1 MSIKRTL
8 LVALTASLALVGCSD
23 NDDKRRVSTVNV
35 QVTAGQQDISNGLI
49 RSSQI
54 LTTGLLDESNEGVL
68 NFQRFYT
75 QDNGTAIVSVLPGKL
90 QLFELVTLPA
100 NADINQAASKS
111 RCQWVAGCKGG
122 KKFGDEFNPTYHW
135 QSVVWDLRKDERVVV
150 TPLTHLAAALAF
162 EYAYAEQPHLD
173 PDPNIPYDSENP
185 STQTPLWQETGY
197 YSPYSVEQAI
207 SQVSKLFGISNIQT
221 TFPADLTRINS
232 LNSKDPISAKNSIRY
247 GAILAAWAHLQ
258 ETNAE
263 FTENATNEFLDNNA
277 QIMQKDA
284 ADPQVSVLTLKTIY
298 SLSKENLENLEK
310 LPVNNAGIKSL
321 ITDAVNEF
329 DSDLTKLNAELTD
342 TSPASIKD
350 LFGDTAFNDYKLGV
364 ERTKLFV
371 EDLVDGATKL
381 IDSEYFFGEEYDTAL
396 RGYIDQQKQFF
407 KTNKASLNTITA
419 QLNEAQ
425 QLYVDSYLAKANS
438 CASYTVYTWIK
449 NCDYSANVMSLTD
462 TKDKK
467 ITLQMQN
474 VADNAQAVDIE
485 INGELQEGDLI
496 FKLKDS
502 DTRKSRVR
510 LFYAQAVNEIQSKDE
525 EPIGYEH
532 LWADF
537 TLFNAQQKT
546 TEFTGNFSLLYRGV
560 KNPEA
565 EDSRAEQHFN
575 IDTVRLSSRLS
586 DEIEDEGKKD
596 KDIASVFIAA
606 QSSTAD
612 TYYNPNPNPDEKFG
626 KINGFFTEQSAN
638 ADEDIPELVSYKLG
652 EELIHNQTVKYF
664 DFYIDDE
671 SAQSFRYRFYPDVVR
686 NQNAAGQ
693 YTVGNNDAITT
704 HKMAVCPLSEKNGE
718 WGVDGACSPAQV
730 FNGKRDV
737 QKSINA
743 LWQAGAF
750 SYVDLPGNGE
760 YFVEWP
766 ATKKNG
772 CFELDKLSETAQTI
786 TEPAKLVSAAVLGLD
801 TLRVTTEVMLE
812 KQPRTLLDVLISAPK
827 EDRYNVTAALSHN
840 YSNLN
845 EDKIFV
851 GTGNNLDRLIFNYNT
866 DSSFKRMGSF
876 SVYKNGVTLA
886 KSKVDAELMVGLN
899 QSYSKLPHKYV
910 TASNGGQQICV
921 TDNEPFK
928 GPTIDNAFDKEA
940 VLSLTFRG
948 VVYGSIRNERGMWI
962 ARFIDGTWI
971 PLVP

>member
-8 LVALTASLALVGCSD
+8 LVVLATSLALVGSSSD
-23 NDDKRRVSTVNV
+23 KDNFRTNSFPAE
-35 QVTAGQQDISNGLI
+35 VTAGQQDISNALI
-49 RSSQI
+49 RSAEI
-54 LTTGLLDESNEGVL
+54 LVTGLPDENNEGML
-68 NFQRFYT
+68 NYQSFYT
-75 QDNGTAIVSVLPGKL
+75 QASGTATVVLPLNPGSKMR
-90 QLFELVTLPA
+90 LFELVTLPA
-100 NADINQAASKS
+100 NADINQAASVS
-111 RCQWVAGCKGG
+111 RCQWVEGCGSKE
-122 KKFGDEFNPTYHW
+122 FGADISPVYQW

-162 EYAYAEQPHLD
+162 EFAYAETPEGENNTQIEQPK
-173 PDPNIPYDSENP
+173 
-185 STQTPLWQETGY
+185 WQATGY
-197 YSPYSVEQAI
+197 YSPYSVEQAV
-207 SQVSKLFGISNIQT
+207 SQVSRLFGISNVQT

-284 ADPQVSVLTLKTIY
+284 AGRQVSVLTLKTIY
-298 SLSKENLENLEK
+298 SLAKENLENLEK

-321 ITDAVNEF
+321 ITDVVNEF
-329 DSDLTKLNAELTD
+329 DSDLTKLNADLTD

-381 IDSEYFFGEEYDTAL
+381 IDSEYFFGKEYDTAL

-407 KTNKASLNTITA
+407 KTNKDNFNEVLKSLKSAESI
-419 QLNEAQ
+419 
-425 QLYVDSYLAKANS
+425 YIDSYYGSDCSSSLGATLWSDCN
-438 CASYTVYTWIK
+438 
-449 NCDYSANVMSLTD
+449 YSGNVLTLTD
-462 TKDKK
+462 KSGKQV
-467 ITLQMQN
+467 TLSMKN
-474 VADNAQAVDIE
+474 VTSNKQAVDIE
-485 INGELQEGDLI
+485 MTGELQINDLL
-496 FKLKDS
+496 FKLNDS
-502 DTRKSRVR
+502 ATNKSRVR
-510 LFYAQAVNEIQSKDE
+510 LFYSEETSQVLASTI
-525 EPIGYEH
+525 EPIGYEYN
-532 LWADF
+532 WASF
-537 TLFNAQQKT
+537 SFNDTVKKDQ
-546 TEFTGNFSLLYRGV
+546 EWTGNFSLLYRGV
-560 KNPEA
+560 NHPT
-565 EDSRAEQHFN
+565 DSNADMHFN
-575 IDTVRLSSRLS
+575 IDTLRLSSRIS
-586 DEIEDEGKKD
+586 DHIGGTDRDD
-596 KDIASVFIAA
+596 KEASSVFIAA

-612 TYYNPNPNPDEKFG
+612 TYYNPNPDEKFG

-638 ADEDIPELVSYKLG
+638 TGQDKPGLVSYKLG

-664 DFYIDDE
+664 DFYINDK

-693 YTVGNNDAITT
+693 VTVGNNDAITT
-704 HKMAVCPLSEKNGE
+704 HKMAVCPLSKKKDGE

-737 QKSINA
+737 QKSINTF
-743 LWQAGAF
+743 WKAGAF
-750 SYVDLPGNGE
+750 SYIDLPGKGE
-760 YFVEWP
+760 YFAKWP
-766 ATKKNG
+766 ATEKNG
-772 CFELDKLSETAQTI
+772 CFELDKLSGAAEPVTI
-786 TEPAKLVSAAVLGLD
+786 TESAKFVSAAVLGLD

-840 YSNLN
+840 YSNLT

-866 DSSFKRMGSF
+866 DSSFKRMGSL
-876 SVYKNGVTLA
+876 SVYKSGVTLA
-886 KSKVDAELMVGLN
+886 ESKVDAELMVGLN
-899 QSYSKLPHKYV
+899 QSYSNLPHKYV

-921 TDNEPFK
+921 TENAPFN
-928 GPTIDNAFDKEA
+928 GPKINSTLEKDAA
-940 VLSLTFRG
+940 LSLTFRG
-948 VVYGSIRNERGMWI
+948 VTYGSIRNEKGVWI

>member
-122 KKFGDEFNPTYHW
+122 KKFGDEFNPTYQW

-162 EYAYAEQPHLD
+162 EYAYAEQPD
-173 PDPNIPYDSENP
+173 PDPNTPYDSENP

-207 SQVSKLFGISNIQT
+207 SQVSKLFGLRNVQNS
-221 TFPADLTRINS
+221 FPADLTRINS
-232 LNSKDPISAKNSIRY
+232 LNINNDPESAKNSIRY

-258 ETNAE
+258 EKDSEFTQKATAE
-263 FTENATNEFLDNNA
+263 FVTQPKQGQLLEKEQQGEA
-277 QIMQKDA
+277 
-284 ADPQVSVLTLKTIY
+284 VLTQYKIYDLAGKNLKQ
-298 SLSKENLENLEK
+298 
-310 LPVNNAGIKSL
+310 LPVHNAKIKTL
-321 ITDAVNEF
+321 VEEVIAQFETDISKLEDGV
-329 DSDLTKLNAELTD
+329 LTQQEPD
-342 TSPASIKD
+342 SIKII
-350 LFGDTAFNDYKLGV
+350 FGDTAFNDYSFGVSQAKAFIEKL
-364 ERTKLFV
+364 RDQSK
-371 EDLVDGATKL
+371 
-381 IDSEYFFGEEYDTAL
+381 YFFGDTYDGLINTYLEEQKEFFKSNKDNFNEVLKSLKSAESI
-396 RGYIDQQKQFF
+396 YIDSYRGS
-407 KTNKASLNTITA
+407 ACLSSSSWDDSLWSDCN
-419 QLNEAQ
+419 
-425 QLYVDSYLAKANS
+425 
-438 CASYTVYTWIK
+438 
-449 NCDYSANVMSLTD
+449 YSGNVLTLTD
-462 TKDKK
+462 KK
-467 ITLQMQN
+467 GKQVTLSMKN
-474 VADNAQAVDIE
+474 VTSNKQAVDIE
-485 INGELQEGDLI
+485 MTGELQINDLL
-496 FKLKDS
+496 FKLNDS
-502 DTRKSRVR
+502 ATSKSRVR
-510 LFYAQAVNEIQSKDE
+510 LFYSEETSQVLAST
-525 EPIGYEH
+525 EPIGYEYN
-532 LWADF
+532 WASFSFYD
-537 TLFNAQQKT
+537 TVNNDQ
-546 TEFTGNFSLLYRGV
+546 EWTGNFSLLYRGV
-560 KNPEA
+560 VDPEGST
-565 EDSRAEQHFN
+565 EIRFN
-575 IDTVRLSSRLS
+575 IDTLRLSSRIS
-586 DEIEDEGKKD
+586 DHIGGTD
-596 KDIASVFIAA
+596 KDDKEASSVFIAA

-612 TYYNPNPNPDEKFG
+612 TYYNPNPAEKFG
-626 KINGFFTEQSAN
+626 KINDFFTEQSVN
-638 ADEDIPELVSYKLG
+638 VDPDIPGLVSYKLG

-704 HKMAVCPLSEKNGE
+704 HKMAVWPLSKKGGG

-766 ATKKNG
+766 ATKKKV
-772 CFELDKLSETAQTI
+772 CFSQENLQREDEPI
-786 TEPAKLVSAAVLGLD
+786 TEPAKLVSAAVLRLD

-812 KQPRTLLDVLISAPK
+812 KQPRTLLDVLISALK
-827 EDRYNVTAALSHN
+827 
-840 YSNLN
+840 
-845 EDKIFV
+845 
-851 GTGNNLDRLIFNYNT
+851 
-866 DSSFKRMGSF
+866 
-876 SVYKNGVTLA
+876 
-886 KSKVDAELMVGLN
+886 
-899 QSYSKLPHKYV
+899 
-910 TASNGGQQICV
+910 
-921 TDNEPFK
+921 
-928 GPTIDNAFDKEA
+928 
-940 VLSLTFRG
+940 
-948 VVYGSIRNERGMWI
+948 
-962 ARFIDGTWI
+962 
-971 PLVP
+971 

>member
-122 KKFGDEFNPTYHW
+122 KKFGDEFNPTYQW

-162 EYAYAEQPHLD
+162 EYAYAEQPD
-173 PDPNIPYDSENP
+173 PDPNTPYDSENP

-197 YSPYSVEQAI
+197 YSPYSVEQAV
-207 SQVSKLFGISNIQT
+207 SQVSRLFGIFNVQT

-284 ADPQVSVLTLKTIY
+284 ADSQVSVLTLKTIY
-298 SLSKENLENLEK
+298 SLAKENLEK

-381 IDSEYFFGEEYDTAL
+381 IDSEYFFGKEYDTAL

-407 KTNKASLNTITA
+407 KTNKDNFNEVLKSLKSAESI
-419 QLNEAQ
+419 
-425 QLYVDSYLAKANS
+425 YIDSYYGSDCSSSLGATLWSDCN
-438 CASYTVYTWIK
+438 
-449 NCDYSANVMSLTD
+449 YSGNVLTLTD
-462 TKDKK
+462 DISGKQV
-467 ITLQMQN
+467 TLSMKN
-474 VADNAQAVDIE
+474 VTSNKQAVDIE
-485 INGELQEGDLI
+485 MTGELQINNVNNDLL
-496 FKLKDS
+496 FKLNDS
-502 DTRKSRVR
+502 ATSKSRVR
-510 LFYAQAVNEIQSKDE
+510 LFYSEETSQVLDSTI
-525 EPIGYEH
+525 EPISYEYN
-532 LWADF
+532 WASF
-537 TLFNAQQKT
+537 SFNNTVQ
-546 TEFTGNFSLLYRGV
+546 EWTGNFSLLYRGV
-560 KNPEA
+560 SDPTGI
-565 EDSRAEQHFN
+565 SSEQHFN
-575 IDTVRLSSRLS
+575 IDTLRLSSRIS
-586 DEIEDEGKKD
+586 DHIGGTDSDVKE
-596 KDIASVFIAA
+596 ASSVFIAA

-612 TYYNPNPNPDEKFG
+612 TYYNPDENFG
-626 KINGFFTEQSAN
+626 KINGFFTEQSIN
-638 ADEDIPELVSYKLG
+638 AVQDIPGLVSYKLG

-664 DFYIDDE
+664 DFYINDE

-876 SVYKNGVTLA
+876 SVYKNGVTIA

>member
-8 LVALTASLALVGCSD
+8 LVVLATSLALVGCSSDKD
-23 NDDKRRVSTVNV
+23 NFRTNSFPAE
-35 QVTAGQQDISNGLI
+35 VTAGQQDISNALI
-49 RSSQI
+49 RSAEI
-54 LTTGLLDESNEGVL
+54 LVTGLPDENNEGML
-68 NFQRFYT
+68 NYQSFYT
-75 QDNGTAIVSVLPGKL
+75 QANGTATVVLPLNPGSKMR
-90 QLFELVTLPA
+90 LFELVTLPA
-100 NADINQAASKS
+100 NSDINQAASVS
-111 RCQWVAGCKGG
+111 RCQWVAGCSKGG
-122 KKFGDEFNPTYHW
+122 KKFGDEFNPIYQW
-135 QSVVWDLRKDERVVV
+135 QSVVFDLKKDEKVVV

-162 EYAYAEQPHLD
+162 EFAYAETPEGENNTQIEQPK
-173 PDPNIPYDSENP
+173 
-185 STQTPLWQETGY
+185 WQATGY
-197 YSPYSVEQAI
+197 YSPYSVEQAV
-207 SQVSKLFGISNIQT
+207 SQVSRLFGISNVQT

-284 ADPQVSVLTLKTIY
+284 AGRQVSVLTLKTIY
-298 SLSKENLENLEK
+298 SLAKENLENLEK

-321 ITDAVNEF
+321 ITDVVNEF
-329 DSDLTKLNAELTD
+329 DSDLTKLNADLTD

-381 IDSEYFFGEEYDTAL
+381 IDSEYFFGKEYDTAL

-596 KDIASVFIAA
+596 K
-606 QSSTAD
+606 
-612 TYYNPNPNPDEKFG
+612 E
-626 KINGFFTEQSAN
+626 
-638 ADEDIPELVSYKLG
+638 
-652 EELIHNQTVKYF
+652 
-664 DFYIDDE
+664 
-671 SAQSFRYRFYPDVVR
+671 
-686 NQNAAGQ
+686 
-693 YTVGNNDAITT
+693 
-704 HKMAVCPLSEKNGE
+704 
-718 WGVDGACSPAQV
+718 
-730 FNGKRDV
+730 
-737 QKSINA
+737 
-743 LWQAGAF
+743 
-750 SYVDLPGNGE
+750 
-760 YFVEWP
+760 
-766 ATKKNG
+766 
-772 CFELDKLSETAQTI
+772 
-786 TEPAKLVSAAVLGLD
+786 
-801 TLRVTTEVMLE
+801 
-812 KQPRTLLDVLISAPK
+812 
-827 EDRYNVTAALSHN
+827 
-840 YSNLN
+840 
-845 EDKIFV
+845 
-851 GTGNNLDRLIFNYNT
+851 
-866 DSSFKRMGSF
+866 
-876 SVYKNGVTLA
+876 
-886 KSKVDAELMVGLN
+886 
-899 QSYSKLPHKYV
+899 
-910 TASNGGQQICV
+910 
-921 TDNEPFK
+921 
-928 GPTIDNAFDKEA
+928 
-940 VLSLTFRG
+940 
-948 VVYGSIRNERGMWI
+948 
-962 ARFIDGTWI
+962 
-971 PLVP
+971 

>member
-1 MSIKRTL
+1 MSINRTL
-8 LVALTASLALVGCSD
+8 LFVFVASLAVVGCSK
-23 NDDKRRVSTVNV
+23 DKDKERTRLVNV
-35 QVTAGQQDISNGLI
+35 GVMAGQQDISNALV
-49 RSSQI
+49 RSSEV
-54 LTTGLLDESNEGVL
+54 LVSGLPDESNEGLL
-68 NFQRFYT
+68 NYQSFYT
-75 QDNGTAIVSVLPGKL
+75 QNNGAATVAIYPSKL
-90 QLFELVTLPA
+90 QLFELVTLQE
-100 NADINQAASKS
+100 NKDINQIASVS
-111 RCQWVAGCKGG
+111 RCQWVKGCNEGAKQ
-122 KKFGDEFNPTYHW
+122 FGENISPTYQW
-135 QSVVWDLRKDERVVV
+135 QSVAWDLRKDEQITV

-162 EYAYAEQPHLD
+162 EYAYAETPEPEPVKPGVPID
-173 PDPNIPYDSENP
+173 
-185 STQTPLWQETGY
+185 PLWQKTGY
-197 YSPYSVEQAI
+197 YSPYSVEQAV
-207 SQVSKLFGISNIQT
+207 SQVSRLFGISNVQT

-263 FTENATNEFLDNNA
+263 FTEKATNEFLDNNA
-277 QIMQKDA
+277 QIMQKQKDA
-284 ADPQVSVLTLKTIY
+284 AGSQVSVLTLKTIY
-298 SLSKENLENLEK
+298 SLAKENLENLEK

-321 ITDAVNEF
+321 ITDVVNEF
-329 DSDLTKLNAELTD
+329 DSDLTKINAKLNADLTD

-381 IDSEYFFGEEYDTAL
+381 IDSKYFFGKEYHTAL

-407 KTNKASLNTITA
+407 KTNKASLNKITA

-438 CASYTVYTWIK
+438 CASYTYTWIK

-462 TKDKK
+462 KKDKK

-560 KNPEA
+560 KNPEGSSA
-565 EDSRAEQHFN
+565 KQHFN

-606 QSSTAD
+606 QSSTAGSF
-612 TYYNPNPNPDEKFG
+612 YNANEKFG
-626 KINGFFTEQSAN
+626 KFNGFFTEQTVGVDN
-638 ADEDIPELVSYKLG
+638 LKIDLVSYALG
-652 EELIHNQTVKYF
+652 QETISDQNVEFF
-664 DFYIDDE
+664 DFRVQGGE
-671 SAQSFRYRFYPDVVR
+671 SFRYRFYPEVER
-686 NQNAAGQ
+686 KRMMAGQ
-693 YTVGNNDAITT
+693 TNASKTETFLTYN
-704 HKMAVCPLSEKNGE
+704 MAVCPIKKIDNNWKVSA
-718 WGVDGACSPAQV
+718 ACSPTQA

-750 SYVDLPGNGE
+750 SYVNLPGNGE

-772 CFELDKLSETAQTI
+772 CYELDALKQNES
-786 TEPAKLVSAAVLGLD
+786 PAFAGELISPAVLGLD
-801 TLRVTTEVMLE
+801 TLRVTTEIILSKKPE
-812 KQPRTLLDVLISAPK
+812 QKEFYPKTLLDVLIKAPTK
-827 EDRYNVTAALSHN
+827 ERYNVTAALSHN
-840 YSNLN
+840 YSTTRLDEVN
-845 EDKIFV
+845 V
-851 GTGNNLDRLIFNYNT
+851 GENNGQLDLITVNYNT
-866 DSSFKRMGSF
+866 DSNFKRMGNLR
-876 SVYKNGVTLA
+876 VYKSGVKLGEDR
-886 KSKVDAELMVGLN
+886 VNAELMAGLN
-899 QSYSKLPHKYV
+899 QSYQGLPHKYV
-910 TASNGGQQICV
+910 TASNGGQKICV
-921 TDNEPFK
+921 IRNEAEALK
-928 GPTIDNAFDKEA
+928 DIAVDKEKS
-940 VLSLTFRG
+940 VYSLSFRG
-948 VVYGSIRNERGMWI
+948 VTYGSIRNEKGTWV
-962 ARFIDGTWI
+962 ARFVDGTWI
-971 PLVP
+971 PLVPN